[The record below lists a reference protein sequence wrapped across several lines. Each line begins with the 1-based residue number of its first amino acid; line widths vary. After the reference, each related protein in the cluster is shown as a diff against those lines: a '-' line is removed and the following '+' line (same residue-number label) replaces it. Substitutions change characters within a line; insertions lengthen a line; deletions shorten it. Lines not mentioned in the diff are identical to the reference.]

1 MRFPAALV
9 PEIRLGLA
17 CLGLLAAQPGMA
29 ATLTDAEPRMQIT
42 WQLSAPAASE
52 IERDLLRREYRLSQ
66 GSSEFWMGFDGLN
79 ARIHGAADRLRG
91 LRGDIEGAQPDRTTV
106 SLLSGLVAPAGQA
119 EPPLVPL
126 QEGLPAARTIPSE
139 PSPEEGGAMLA
150 WAVAVLGTL
159 TFFLVRLRD
168 KARRVKPAAPFLPPP
183 LPHGKEASPLP
194 AAPAVVEK
202 RLDRPTEVQ
211 PEAEPPD
218 PSLASREEMDHALDL
233 AEVMLSYGR
242 TTGAMQ
248 ALKDYLFKQPTLSV
262 RPWLRLLELYR
273 QTGMGEDFERA
284 AATVHRHFNV
294 RVPGWDEGVAGVP
307 LRSFF
312 DDEEHTELLGLE
324 QIPHILEKVQATW
337 PGPACQEYL
346 RHLLADNRGGER
358 QGFPVSVV
366 AEILLLEDILSD
378 RLIDRN

>member
-1 MRFPAALV
+1 MRFPAEVV
-9 PEIRLGLA
+9 PEIRPGLA
-17 CLGLLAAQPGMA
+17 CLGLLAALPA
-29 ATLTDAEPRMQIT
+29 AAAAQTDAEPRMQIT
-42 WQLSAPAASE
+42 WQLSAPSASD

-91 LRGDIEGAQPDRTTV
+91 LRGDIEGAQPDRPPA
-106 SLLSGLVAPAGQA
+106 SLLSGLVPPSGQA
-119 EPPLVPL
+119 ESPIVPL
-126 QEGLPAARTIPSE
+126 QEGLAAVRTSPPE
-139 PSPEEGGAMLA
+139 PGPEAGGARLA
-150 WAVAVLGTL
+150 WFVAVLGTL
-159 TFFLVRLRD
+159 TFFLLRRRS
-168 KARRVKPAAPFLPPP
+168 KARRAVPAAPSTPPAP
-183 LPHGKEASPLP
+183 RPESAASPVP
-194 AAPAVVEK
+194 AAPAVMEK
-202 RLDRPTEVQ
+202 RLDQPTVVQ
-211 PEAEPPD
+211 PDAGASD
-218 PSLASREEMDHALDL
+218 PALASREEMDHALDL

-248 ALKDYLFKQPTLSV
+248 ALKDYLFGQPTLSV

-273 QTGMGEDFERA
+273 QTGMREDFERA
-284 AATVHRHFNV
+284 AATVHQHFNV